1 MMKIEDSQY
10 IQGQGRC
17 GGAMMLG
24 EVKKIA
30 KNLDWFFFAAPFLV
44 T

>member
-1 MMKIEDSQY
+1 
-10 IQGQGRC
+10 
-17 GGAMMLG
+17 MMLG

-44 T
+44 TQLPKYLGNFNTMLVE